1 MGARTFGRYFF
12 CASLVSLFFFYAHP
26 LAVDL
31 PSIGFV
37 FCVDAFV
44 LIALCF
50 LLSFSKN
57 QSLFGMVL
65 TLMLGT
71 WFGIVLNWVLLY
83 PITSF
88 LLLTVGMGVFAGIVA
103 AVLFFASRKEQR
115 KKDMQGKERLFH
127 EREDDLKHLKTYLLA
142 EHATDG
148 DDIPSTLALTSDWGE
163 GKSFLIEQLTN
174 DAEIQKA
181 YHVIPINALVFQLD
195 TYADVLLDLVN
206 GALREERIFST
217 SALSLR
223 ELFAKGGKLRK
234 VYDWLNPSAR
244 YASSAF
250 ELLKKDVQKLD
261 RRILLVIE
269 DIDRIPGKESGAE
282 SPKPSNEILQ
292 VFAISEE
299 ISRHSGGKFYIVYQY
314 DEQKMR
320 ARGFTEAELSK
331 YVSHTIELTPVQY
344 HTMLE
349 SWLSQMNLPKDL
361 QDSLEKWDGSA
372 VFRHLKTEL
381 QDPVRSILRK
391 RQSAR
396 KVREFLS
403 DIRAE
408 AAEIAQKIKEN
419 HWDAQLV
426 YHILV
431 AFFFT
436 KHFLPQAF
444 DRLRKGNQTMREW
457 LPVFQWYGD
466 EVKGVLTMDDD
477 SLEDM
482 EKIETI
488 ICFYLFGLDGYPS
501 MQRRGK
507 TAEDYYERR
516 NLWNAYS
523 QTRCLVSY
531 FLHHSAHAE
540 AGAIEAFHDIQDG
553 VQAGTTF
560 PKLLRRADWSRELL
574 IQTERMSDLWCLFY
588 IYEMARA
595 SRQDYDD
602 FFSYYFHQ
610 AEDSEKDLLYRF
622 HTAFSAMSAKA
633 FLSFCTAAVQ
643 NGIRYHYDGS
653 AFSGIF
659 LESFLRTLYLNVLG
673 GDDRWDERTANFVEG
688 QKDWEN
694 LVETAIEDV
703 ESLQEMCAMVQAAL
717 KNEMGFWGP
726 EIYEPILSFLNVL
739 EEAIH
744 QKETCSKQEQA
755 QFSEGHMDST
765 SCQDEK
771 KVLQEMIQSVQN
783 NTEGAWDYNR
793 IANAIRDLA
802 MQMKES
808 NQK

>member
-65 TLMLGT
+65 TLMLGV
-71 WFGIVLNWVLLY
+71 WFGIVLNWAVLY
-83 PITSF
+83 QTSWF
-88 LLLTVGMGVFAGIVA
+88 LQIAASVGIVA
-103 AVLFFASRKEQR
+103 TMAAVVLCSRSFAEQQEGAQATGKLFP
-115 KKDMQGKERLFH
+115 ERH
-127 EREDDLKHLKTYLLA
+127 DDLKHLKTYLLA

-163 GKSFLIEQLTN
+163 GKSFLVERLMME
-174 DAEIQKA
+174 DDVRKA

-206 GALREERIFST
+206 VALREERIFST

-320 ARGFTEAELSK
+320 ERGFTDAELSK

-361 QDSLEKWDGSA
+361 QDSLEKWDGNA
-372 VFRHLKTEL
+372 VFHHLKTEL

-516 NLWNAYS
+516 NLWNAYF